1 MNLSLASFI
10 ELPTKLFQ
18 LYMGENALWPSYG
31 RKLNILAVWQR
42 IEYTQYL
49 KKAVAGPF
57 SISSSF

>member
-31 RKLNILAVWQR
+31 RKLNILAER
-42 IEYTQYL
+42 NEYTQYL

-57 SISSSF
+57 PISSSF